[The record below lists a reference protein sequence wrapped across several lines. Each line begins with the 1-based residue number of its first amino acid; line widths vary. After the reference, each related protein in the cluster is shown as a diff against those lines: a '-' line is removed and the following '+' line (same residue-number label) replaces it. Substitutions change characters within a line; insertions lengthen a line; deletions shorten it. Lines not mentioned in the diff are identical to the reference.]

1 MTKSYE
7 FNWQKHVPDFLQ
19 EGAVFDRFDE
29 PLHLSCDSWRFDA
42 ETSLNH
48 THTYFLFLISCVT
61 QSGAEMT
68 LCAAHKHPQML
79 IRGILDAADV
89 FVGES
94 LRLNVACPA
103 CADRSQKRTPPHALT
118 HVRPDSAGLRAGD
131 VAPLVCDRR
140 GSVIVTETRD
150 PFVFEPSCHFKV
162 DEFGFFLTWKSDG
175 KEGQLLECSLINSI
189 RPGVVPKMKPF
200 RGSMIR
206 RSVRRADGTRH
217 ARDPGASGGRETRET
232 LREPSRRVCLL
243 YVCTRVL
250 LTVRDYISHSG
261 CACQILTRV
270 RVAAQPRPSL
280 VFVFCSQVFT
290 AGSDCNI
297 YLSARLWRWLVF
309 TGADGNPLQ
318 LFVKQEDPKI
328 LASLEAAGKSE
339 ADLDG
344 RIICICSGPDL
355 VNLSFMYMVTDNTE
369 TAKKWMEGLRSV
381 IHNFKANNVCPMTC
395 LKKHWM
401 RLSFLTNVNGKIPVR
416 GITRTFGSGKTEKGI
431 FQALKELG
439 LPSGKNDEIEHSA
452 FTFDIF
458 YALTQKIC
466 PRTDIEELFK
476 KINGDKS
483 DYLTVEQL
491 VSFLNENQRDPRLNE
506 ILFPFYD
513 AKRVMQIIEKYER
526 DADLKKKV
534 SYSIPI
540 IITYIEM
547 EHPLAHYFISSSHN
561 TYLTGRQ
568 FGGKSSVEMYRQV
581 LLSGCRCVELDCWD
595 GKGEDQE
602 PIITHGKAMCTDIL
616 FKDVIQA
623 IKETAFVTS
632 EYPVILSFENHCS
645 KPQQYKMAKYC
656 EEIFGDLLLKQ
667 PLEGF
672 PVRDILFPRTQIQT
686 RPALV
691 SVENIESGQPLPSP
705 NDLKRKILIKN
716 KRLKPEVEQT
726 LDGKELNSDMKTSNT
741 LSLSEDPSDPDAQD
755 SSLRKKIP
763 DDDVTEISEATEITD
778 ATDVSEASDLE
789 NKKKGVETA
798 EDADAEQQLIASY
811 KYEGATTNIHP
822 YLSAMVNYAQP
833 VKFQGFEVAE
843 ERNIHHNMSSFNE
856 SVGLGYL
863 KTNAIEFVKYPL
875 TSAHNYPSALKRS
888 GDTVLN
894 DAEIT
899 SLVMSFDVD
908 VSRFLGNESAF
919 VPCVPCDPCWAKC
932 TFELFKGN
940 SLSGEPCLSSGS
952 VPLLFPPQTRS
963 YNKRQMSRIYPK
975 GGRVDSSNYMPQIFW
990 NAGCQMVS
998 LNFQTPGTAA
1008 AAGSESRRAPLLY
1021 GERERERERRARLA
1035 AHLGMQLN
1043 QGKFEYNG
1051 ACGYLLKPDFMR
1063 RADRMFDPFSETPV
1077 DGVIAATCSV
1087 QVFSGQFLSDKK
1099 IGTYV
1104 EVDMYGLPTDTI
1116 RKEFRTRMVMN
1127 NGLNPYYNE
1136 EPFVFRKWH
1145 CGTADLW
1152 SVSVVSVSRSRD
1164 ANILLH
1170 QHKDPSVI
1178 LPDLAVLRIA
1188 VYDDNNKLIGQRIL
1202 PLDGLQAGYRHI
1214 SLRNEGNKPLSLPTV
1229 FCNIVLKTY
1238 VPDGFGDVPNE
1249 NCKSDK
1255 KGKVSQVKTNV
1266 TPQSSSEVNA
1276 TQNNISES
1284 KRDNSAIVNQVNI
1297 EDLKQ
1302 MKTFIKLMKKQQKE
1316 LNTLKKRHAKEH
1328 NAMQKSHCTQVD
1340 KMVAQHDKEKFTL
1353 EKLLEK
1359 AIKKRG
1365 ENNCSD
1371 LKKETAIKV
1380 ETLTTDHKEKVK
1392 DMVAQHTKEWSEM
1405 INCHSTEEQEMK
1417 DAHVTQQCE
1426 LLRKL
1431 LASVQEQQTLQLK
1444 LIHER
1449 QSKEM
1454 KANQAKTSMEN
1465 SKAISQD
1472 KSIKNKAER
1481 ERRVRE
1487 LNCSNTKKFLEERKR
1502 LAMKQAKELEQLQK
1516 SQREQLEKLEKFN
1529 EQAKDMQKMVKL
1541 EEDMD
1546 RRPATVPRPP
1556 ALTPPPQ
1563 RRRPAN
1569 PALTVAPP
1577 TLPSSCGSGEDAA
1590 GGTDSSH
1597 TFLYAITI
1605 IIFIISSAAAIMGRQ
1620 LNTNVDAVWNPDHTS
1635 FYHPLRFMRPAVSE
1649 LAVDLQLRIA
1659 GSVLRGAV
1667 VRIGIDANR
1676 FPFSDETLN
1685 FGSTRV

>member
-7 FNWQKHVPDFLQ
+7 FNWQKHIPHFLQ

-29 PLHLSCDSWRFDA
+29 
-42 ETSLNH
+42 
-48 THTYFLFLISCVT
+48 
-61 QSGAEMT
+61 
-68 LCAAHKHPQML
+68 
-79 IRGILDAADV
+79 
-89 FVGES
+89 
-94 LRLNVACPA
+94 
-103 CADRSQKRTPPHALT
+103 
-118 HVRPDSAGLRAGD
+118 
-131 VAPLVCDRR
+131 
-140 GSVIVTETRD
+140 D

-175 KEGQLLECSLINSI
+175 KEGQLLECSLINSV
-189 RPGVVPKMKPF
+189 RPGVVPK
-200 RGSMIR
+200 
-206 RSVRRADGTRH
+206 
-217 ARDPGASGGRETRET
+217 
-232 LREPSRRVCLL
+232 
-243 YVCTRVL
+243 
-250 LTVRDYISHSG
+250 
-261 CACQILTRV
+261 
-270 RVAAQPRPSL
+270 
-280 VFVFCSQVFT
+280 
-290 AGSDCNI
+290 
-297 YLSARLWRWLVF
+297 
-309 TGADGNPLQ
+309 
-318 LFVKQEDPKI
+318 DPKI

-344 RIICICSGPDL
+344 RIICMCSGTDL
-355 VNLSFMYMVTDNTE
+355 VNLSFMYMVMDNTD
-369 TAKKWMEGLRSV
+369 TKWMEGLKSV

-395 LKKHWM
+395 LKKQSVWD
-401 RLSFLTNVNGKIPVR
+401 LLKICLRSVR
-416 GITRTFGSGKTEKGI
+416 GLSVY
-431 FQALKELG
+431 
-439 LPSGKNDEIEHSA
+439 EIEHSA

-506 ILFPFYD
+506 ILFPFYE

-526 DADLKKKV
+526 DADLKKKGHMSSDGFCRYLMSDENAPV
-534 SYSIPI
+534 FLDRLDLCQ
-540 IITYIEM
+540 EM

-616 FKDVIQA
+616 FKVSANQ
-623 IKETAFVTS
+623 TS
-632 EYPVILSFENHCS
+632 LTSLQLCTDPNACFRF
-645 KPQQYKMAKYC
+645 KYVCVCVCVCLPLLC
-656 EEIFGDLLLKQ
+656 EVLAESAALDEQ
-667 PLEGF
+667 EEGASA
-672 PVRDILFPRTQIQT
+672 VRLTEG
-686 RPALV
+686 A
-691 SVENIESGQPLPSP
+691 
-705 NDLKRKILIKN
+705 
-716 KRLKPEVEQT
+716 
-726 LDGKELNSDMKTSNT
+726 
-741 LSLSEDPSDPDAQD
+741 AAA
-755 SSLRKKIP
+755 
-763 DDDVTEISEATEITD
+763 DVTERD
-778 ATDVSEASDLE
+778 AVFLHQS
-789 NKKKGVETA
+789 GETA

-833 VKFQGFEVAE
+833 VKFQSFEVAE

-863 KTNAIEFVKYPL
+863 KTNAIEFV
-875 TSAHNYPSALKRS
+875 N
-888 GDTVLN
+888 
-894 DAEIT
+894 
-899 SLVMSFDVD
+899 
-908 VSRFLGNESAF
+908 
-919 VPCVPCDPCWAKC
+919 
-932 TFELFKGN
+932 
-940 SLSGEPCLSSGS
+940 
-952 VPLLFPPQTRS
+952 

-998 LNFQTPGTAA
+998 LNFQTPVIPATL
-1008 AAGSESRRAPLLY
+1008 SCR
-1021 GERERERERRARLA
+1021 
-1035 AHLGMQLN
+1035 
-1043 QGKFEYNG
+1043 
-1051 ACGYLLKPDFMR
+1051 YLLKPDFMR
-1063 RADRMFDPFSETPV
+1063 RAE
-1077 DGVIAATCSV
+1077 
-1087 QVFSGQFLSDKK
+1087 VFSGQFLSDKK

-1136 EPFVFRKWH
+1136 EPFVFRK
-1145 CGTADLW
+1145 L
-1152 SVSVVSVSRSRD
+1152 
-1164 ANILLH
+1164 
-1170 QHKDPSVI
+1170 I

-1238 VPDGFGDVPNE
+1238 VPDGFGAIVDALSDPKKFLTIAEKRADQMRALGIETSDIADVPNE

-1276 TQNNISES
+1276 TQNNISEN

-1340 KMVAQHDKEKFTL
+1340 KIVAQHDKEKFTL

-1365 ENNCSD
+1365 ENNCSE

-1380 ETLTTDHKEKVK
+1380 EMLTTDHKEKVK

-1454 KANQAKTSMEN
+1454 KGNQAKMSMEN

-1487 LNCSNTKKFLEERKR
+1487 LNSSNTKKFLEERKR

-1516 SQREQLEKLEKFN
+1516 SQREQLDKLEKFN
-1529 EQAKDMQKMVKL
+1529 EQVKL
-1541 EEDMD
+1541 RPLTEPGSSEE
-1546 RRPATVPRPP
+1546 
-1556 ALTPPPQ
+1556 
-1563 RRRPAN
+1563 
-1569 PALTVAPP
+1569 
-1577 TLPSSCGSGEDAA
+1577 
-1590 GGTDSSH
+1590 H
-1597 TFLYAITI
+1597 
-1605 IIFIISSAAAIMGRQ
+1605 
-1620 LNTNVDAVWNPDHTS
+1620 
-1635 FYHPLRFMRPAVSE
+1635 
-1649 LAVDLQLRIA
+1649 
-1659 GSVLRGAV
+1659 
-1667 VRIGIDANR
+1667 
-1676 FPFSDETLN
+1676 
-1685 FGSTRV
+1685 

>member
-7 FNWQKHVPDFLQ
+7 FNWQKRVPEFLQ
-19 EGAVFDRFDE
+19 EGAAFDRFDE
-29 PLHLSCDSWRFDA
+29 
-42 ETSLNH
+42 
-48 THTYFLFLISCVT
+48 
-61 QSGAEMT
+61 
-68 LCAAHKHPQML
+68 
-79 IRGILDAADV
+79 
-89 FVGES
+89 
-94 LRLNVACPA
+94 
-103 CADRSQKRTPPHALT
+103 
-118 HVRPDSAGLRAGD
+118 
-131 VAPLVCDRR
+131 
-140 GSVIVTETRD
+140 D

-189 RPGVVPKMKPF
+189 RPGVVPKD
-200 RGSMIR
+200 S
-206 RSVRRADGTRH
+206 
-217 ARDPGASGGRETRET
+217 
-232 LREPSRRVCLL
+232 
-243 YVCTRVL
+243 
-250 LTVRDYISHSG
+250 
-261 CACQILTRV
+261 
-270 RVAAQPRPSL
+270 
-280 VFVFCSQVFT
+280 
-290 AGSDCNI
+290 
-297 YLSARLWRWLVF
+297 
-309 TGADGNPLQ
+309 
-318 LFVKQEDPKI
+318 KI
-328 LASLEAAGKSE
+328 LACLEAAGKNE

-344 RIICICSGPDL
+344 RIICVCSGPDL
-355 VNLSFMYMVTDNTE
+355 VNLSFMYMVTDNTD
-369 TAKKWMEGLRSV
+369 TAKKWMEGLKSV

-401 RLSFLTNVNGKIPVR
+401 RLSFLTNINGKIPVR

-506 ILFPFYD
+506 ILFPFYE
-513 AKRVMQIIEKYER
+513 AKRVTQIIEKYER
-526 DADLKKKV
+526 DADLKKKGRM
-534 SYSIPI
+534 SSDGFCRYLMSDENAPMFLDRLDLCQ
-540 IITYIEM
+540 EM
-547 EHPLAHYFISSSHN
+547 DQPLAHYFISSSHN

-632 EYPVILSFENHCS
+632 DYPVILSFENHCS
-645 KPQQYKMAKYC
+645 KPQQYKMARYC
-656 EEIFGDLLLKQ
+656 EEIFGDLLLKH

-672 PVRDILFPRTQIQT
+672 P
-686 RPALV
+686 
-691 SVENIESGQPLPSP
+691 IEAGQQLPSP

-716 KRLKPEVEQT
+716 KRLKPEVEQKQLESFKKHMEAGEMSIQAGEDENDED
-726 LDGKELNSDMKTSNT
+726 LDSALDSKDLNSDVKTGIT
-741 LSLSEDPSDPDAQD
+741 QSLSEDPGDPDARD
-755 SSLRKKIP
+755 GSIRKKIP
-763 DDDVTEISEATEITD
+763 DDDATEMSEATEVTD
-778 ATDVSEASDLE
+778 ATDVSEVSDLDI
-789 NKKKGVETA
+789 KKKGVETA

-863 KTNAIEFVKYPL
+863 KTNAIEFV
-875 TSAHNYPSALKRS
+875 N
-888 GDTVLN
+888 
-894 DAEIT
+894 
-899 SLVMSFDVD
+899 
-908 VSRFLGNESAF
+908 
-919 VPCVPCDPCWAKC
+919 
-932 TFELFKGN
+932 
-940 SLSGEPCLSSGS
+940 
-952 VPLLFPPQTRS
+952 

-998 LNFQTPGTAA
+998 LNFQTPD
-1008 AAGSESRRAPLLY
+1008 
-1021 GERERERERRARLA
+1021 
-1035 AHLGMQLN
+1035 LGMQLN

-1136 EPFVFRKWH
+1136 EPFVFRK
-1145 CGTADLW
+1145 
-1152 SVSVVSVSRSRD
+1152 
-1164 ANILLH
+1164 
-1170 QHKDPSVI
+1170 VI

-1238 VPDGFGDVPNE
+1238 VPDGFGAIVDALSDPKKFLTIAEKRADQMRALGIDTSDIADVPNE

-1276 TQNNISES
+1276 TQNNITES
-1284 KRDNSAIVNQVNI
+1284 KRDNAVVNQVNI

-1340 KMVAQHDKEKFTL
+1340 KLVAQHDKEKFTL

-1365 ENNCSD
+1365 ENNCSE

-1392 DMVAQHTKEWSEM
+1392 DIVAQHTKEWSEM
-1405 INCHSTEEQEMK
+1405 INGHSTEEQEMK

-1487 LNCSNTKKFLEERKR
+1487 LNSSNTKKFLEERKR

-1516 SQREQLEKLEKFN
+1516 NQREQLEKLEKFN
-1529 EQAKDMQKMVKL
+1529 EQLLKSHHANSQTPGQRHA
-1541 EEDMD
+1541 ED
-1546 RRPATVPRPP
+1546 
-1556 ALTPPPQ
+1556 
-1563 RRRPAN
+1563 
-1569 PALTVAPP
+1569 
-1577 TLPSSCGSGEDAA
+1577 GEA
-1590 GGTDSSH
+1590 GGGHGPQTSH
-1597 TFLYAITI
+1597 GGV
-1605 IIFIISSAAAIMGRQ
+1605 SAPSA
-1620 LNTNVDAVWNPDHTS
+1620 S
-1635 FYHPLRFMRPAVSE
+1635 
-1649 LAVDLQLRIA
+1649 
-1659 GSVLRGAV
+1659 
-1667 VRIGIDANR
+1667 
-1676 FPFSDETLN
+1676 
-1685 FGSTRV
+1685 

>member
-7 FNWQKHVPDFLQ
+7 FNWQKHIPDFLQ

-29 PLHLSCDSWRFDA
+29 YLS
-42 ETSLNH
+42 L
-48 THTYFLFLISCVT
+48 L
-61 QSGAEMT
+61 Q
-68 LCAAHKHPQML
+68 
-79 IRGILDAADV
+79 
-89 FVGES
+89 
-94 LRLNVACPA
+94 
-103 CADRSQKRTPPHALT
+103 
-118 HVRPDSAGLRAGD
+118 
-131 VAPLVCDRR
+131 
-140 GSVIVTETRD
+140 
-150 PFVFEPSCHFKV
+150 
-162 DEFGFFLTWKSDG
+162 
-175 KEGQLLECSLINSI
+175 EGQLLECSLINSV
-189 RPGVVPKMKPF
+189 RPGVVPK
-200 RGSMIR
+200 
-206 RSVRRADGTRH
+206 
-217 ARDPGASGGRETRET
+217 
-232 LREPSRRVCLL
+232 
-243 YVCTRVL
+243 
-250 LTVRDYISHSG
+250 
-261 CACQILTRV
+261 
-270 RVAAQPRPSL
+270 
-280 VFVFCSQVFT
+280 
-290 AGSDCNI
+290 
-297 YLSARLWRWLVF
+297 
-309 TGADGNPLQ
+309 
-318 LFVKQEDPKI
+318 DPKI

-344 RIICICSGPDL
+344 RIICMCSGTDL
-355 VNLSFMYMVTDNTE
+355 VNLSFMYMVMDNTD
-369 TAKKWMEGLRSV
+369 TAKKWMEGLKSV

-506 ILFPFYD
+506 ILFPFYE

-526 DADLKKKV
+526 DAVLKKKGHMSSDGFCRYLMSDENAPV
-534 SYSIPI
+534 FLDRLDLCQ
-540 IITYIEM
+540 EM

-645 KPQQYKMAKYC
+645 KTQQYKMAKYC
-656 EEIFGDLLLKQ
+656 EEIFGELLLKQ

-672 PVRDILFPRTQIQT
+672 PVRDLFPRTQIQT
-686 RPALV
+686 FM
-691 SVENIESGQPLPSP
+691 ENVIEAGQPLPSP
-705 NDLKRKILIKN
+705 SDLKRKILIKN
-716 KRLKPEVEQT
+716 KRLKPEVEQKQLESFKKHMEAGEMSIQT
-726 LDGKELNSDMKTSNT
+726 GEDENDEDLDSGKHKHTHTHKHTQRQKHTHTHTHTHTERERS
-741 LSLSEDPSDPDAQD
+741 
-755 SSLRKKIP
+755 IP

-778 ATDVSEASDLE
+778 ATDVSEVLELE
-789 NKKKGVETA
+789 NKKKSGETA

-833 VKFQGFEVAE
+833 VKFQSFEVAE

-863 KTNAIEFVKYPL
+863 KTNAIEFV
-875 TSAHNYPSALKRS
+875 N
-888 GDTVLN
+888 
-894 DAEIT
+894 
-899 SLVMSFDVD
+899 
-908 VSRFLGNESAF
+908 
-919 VPCVPCDPCWAKC
+919 
-932 TFELFKGN
+932 
-940 SLSGEPCLSSGS
+940 
-952 VPLLFPPQTRS
+952 

-998 LNFQTPGTAA
+998 LNFQTPGTAGA
-1008 AAGSESRRAPLLY
+1008 REPPGPLLY
-1021 GERERERERRARLA
+1021 AQRDT
-1035 AHLGMQLN
+1035 HCIN
-1043 QGKFEYNG
+1043 
-1051 ACGYLLKPDFMR
+1051 
-1063 RADRMFDPFSETPV
+1063 TH
-1077 DGVIAATCSV
+1077 
-1087 QVFSGQFLSDKK
+1087 VFSGQFLSDKK

-1136 EPFVFRKWH
+1136 EPFVFRK
-1145 CGTADLW
+1145 L
-1152 SVSVVSVSRSRD
+1152 
-1164 ANILLH
+1164 
-1170 QHKDPSVI
+1170 I

-1238 VPDGFGDVPNE
+1238 VPDGFGAIVDAL
-1249 NCKSDK
+1249 SDPK
-1255 KGKVSQVKTNV
+1255 KFLTIA
-1266 TPQSSSEVNA
+1266 E
-1276 TQNNISES
+1276 
-1284 KRDNSAIVNQVNI
+1284 KRADQMRALGIETVRLVCLFLLFPDNSAIVNQVNI

-1340 KMVAQHDKEKFTL
+1340 KIVAQHDKEKFTL

-1365 ENNCSD
+1365 ENNCSE

-1380 ETLTTDHKEKVK
+1380 EMLTTDHKEKVK

-1454 KANQAKTSMEN
+1454 KGNQAKMSMEN

-1487 LNCSNTKKFLEERKR
+1487 LNSSNTKKFLEERKR

-1516 SQREQLEKLEKFN
+1516 SQREQLDKLEKFN
-1529 EQAKDMQKMVKL
+1529 EQHLKSFICNSKDEIL
-1541 EEDMD
+1541 HAEDGE
-1546 RRPATVPRPP
+1546 AGGGHG
-1556 ALTPPPQ
+1556 PQ
-1563 RRRPAN
+1563 
-1569 PALTVAPP
+1569 TSHGGVSAPP
-1577 TLPSSCGSGEDAA
+1577 V
-1590 GGTDSSH
+1590 
-1597 TFLYAITI
+1597 
-1605 IIFIISSAAAIMGRQ
+1605 
-1620 LNTNVDAVWNPDHTS
+1620 N
-1635 FYHPLRFMRPAVSE
+1635 
-1649 LAVDLQLRIA
+1649 
-1659 GSVLRGAV
+1659 
-1667 VRIGIDANR
+1667 
-1676 FPFSDETLN
+1676 
-1685 FGSTRV
+1685 

>member
-1 MTKSYE
+1 TILPE
-7 FNWQKHVPDFLQ
+7 RC
-19 EGAVFDRFDE
+19 VF
-29 PLHLSCDSWRFDA
+29 
-42 ETSLNH
+42 
-48 THTYFLFLISCVT
+48 
-61 QSGAEMT
+61 Q
-68 LCAAHKHPQML
+68 
-79 IRGILDAADV
+79 
-89 FVGES
+89 
-94 LRLNVACPA
+94 
-103 CADRSQKRTPPHALT
+103 
-118 HVRPDSAGLRAGD
+118 
-131 VAPLVCDRR
+131 
-140 GSVIVTETRD
+140 D

-175 KEGQLLECSLINSI
+175 KCSVYHFISFSGNRTTSMMLL
-189 RPGVVPKMKPF
+189 
-200 RGSMIR
+200 
-206 RSVRRADGTRH
+206 
-217 ARDPGASGGRETRET
+217 
-232 LREPSRRVCLL
+232 
-243 YVCTRVL
+243 
-250 LTVRDYISHSG
+250 
-261 CACQILTRV
+261 
-270 RVAAQPRPSL
+270 
-280 VFVFCSQVFT
+280 
-290 AGSDCNI
+290 
-297 YLSARLWRWLVF
+297 
-309 TGADGNPLQ
+309 
-318 LFVKQEDPKI
+318 DPKI
-328 LASLEAAGKSE
+328 LASLEASGKSE

-344 RIICICSGPDL
+344 RIICVCSGTDL
-355 VNLSFMYMVTDNTE
+355 VNLSFMYMVTDSTD
-369 TAKKWMEGLRSV
+369 TAKKWMEGLKSV

-506 ILFPFYD
+506 ILFPFYE

-526 DADLKKKV
+526 DTDLKKKGHMSSDGFCRYLMSDENAPV
-534 SYSIPI
+534 FLDRLDLCQ
-540 IITYIEM
+540 EM

-595 GKGEDQE
+595 GKSEDQE

-645 KPQQYKMAKYC
+645 KTQQYKMAKYC
-656 EEIFGDLLLKQ
+656 EEIFGELLLKQ

-672 PVRDILFPRTQIQT
+672 PT
-686 RPALV
+686 RPAL
-691 SVENIESGQPLPSP
+691 IEAGQPLPSP
-705 NDLKRKILIKN
+705 NDIKRKILIKN
-716 KRLKPEVEQT
+716 KRLKPEVEQKQLESFKKHMEAGEMSIQT
-726 LDGKELNSDMKTSNT
+726 GEDEIDEDLDSAGEQEEGASAVRLTDGAAAADLT
-741 LSLSEDPSDPDAQD
+741 ERDAVFLHQ
-755 SSLRKKIP
+755 S
-763 DDDVTEISEATEITD
+763 VEA
-778 ATDVSEASDLE
+778 
-789 NKKKGVETA
+789 A

-833 VKFQGFEVAE
+833 VKFQSFEVAE

-863 KTNAIEFVKYPL
+863 KTNAIEFV
-875 TSAHNYPSALKRS
+875 N
-888 GDTVLN
+888 
-894 DAEIT
+894 
-899 SLVMSFDVD
+899 
-908 VSRFLGNESAF
+908 
-919 VPCVPCDPCWAKC
+919 
-932 TFELFKGN
+932 
-940 SLSGEPCLSSGS
+940 
-952 VPLLFPPQTRS
+952 

-998 LNFQTPGTAA
+998 LNFQTPD
-1008 AAGSESRRAPLLY
+1008 
-1021 GERERERERRARLA
+1021 
-1035 AHLGMQLN
+1035 LGMQLN

-1136 EPFVFRKWH
+1136 EPFVFRK
-1145 CGTADLW
+1145 
-1152 SVSVVSVSRSRD
+1152 
-1164 ANILLH
+1164 
-1170 QHKDPSVI
+1170 VI

-1238 VPDGFGDVPNE
+1238 VPDGFGAIVDALSDPKKFLTIAEKRADQMRALGIETSDIADIPNE

-1276 TQNNISES
+1276 TQNNVSES
-1284 KRDNSAIVNQVNI
+1284 KRDNSAIVNHVNI

-1359 AIKKRG
+1359 AVKKRG
-1365 ENNCSD
+1365 ENNCSE

-1380 ETLTTDHKEKVK
+1380 EMLTTDHKEKVK
-1392 DMVAQHTKEWSEM
+1392 DIVAQHTKEWSEM

-1487 LNCSNTKKFLEERKR
+1487 LNSSNTKKFLEERKR
-1502 LAMKQAKELEQLQK
+1502 
-1516 SQREQLEKLEKFN
+1516 
-1529 EQAKDMQKMVKL
+1529 V
-1541 EEDMD
+1541 
-1546 RRPATVPRPP
+1546 
-1556 ALTPPPQ
+1556 
-1563 RRRPAN
+1563 
-1569 PALTVAPP
+1569 
-1577 TLPSSCGSGEDAA
+1577 G
-1590 GGTDSSH
+1590 
-1597 TFLYAITI
+1597 
-1605 IIFIISSAAAIMGRQ
+1605 
-1620 LNTNVDAVWNPDHTS
+1620 
-1635 FYHPLRFMRPAVSE
+1635 
-1649 LAVDLQLRIA
+1649 
-1659 GSVLRGAV
+1659 
-1667 VRIGIDANR
+1667 
-1676 FPFSDETLN
+1676 
-1685 FGSTRV
+1685 